1 MKIVVTGT
9 RGIPNIMGGVETHCE
24 ELFPRIARKG
34 FEVTV
39 IRRKS
44 YVRDTL
50 SSYKGITLSD
60 IETPR
65 KKSLEAIV
73 HTFRAIV
80 RAKRLK
86 ANIVHIHAVGPALLT
101 PLARLLGMKVVF
113 THHGPDYDRDK
124 WGMAAKTAL
133 RLGEAAGTLFANE
146 VIVISHV
153 IDDMLI
159 RKYGRKDCHVI
170 YNGVPLAGCHRLSG
184 IFRGAGDRTRKVY
197 LRNVP
202 VRTGKEPAPPDRSVF
217 TYRAQ
222 GMQVGHCRGQR
233 FRGRLFRKPEEIRP
247 RTGSRAARIYQGQE
261 IARIAVA
268 CPVFRTTLL
277 ARRAP
282 DRTARSNELQAACDR
297 ERHPRKPGSRARAG
311 ILFPVGR
318 QKGSGTQ
325 TPGKYGR
332 PLPANRVSHGKIR
345 LECDRRT
352 DGLGLHQIRETGE
365 IATALFPA
373 ADFRHD
379 RPDESYEL
387 RRGDFQLEAADAG
400 ADVDGRKRRGRGVDI
415 GRKLFF
421 HADRRAAA
429 TDVTRHGQQL
439 LHRNQV
445 GLLVARY
452 ACGGLEV
459 DLVVGGHHA
468 YEMPRAVAPQH
479 EGLEYASYIFA
490 QLFGHVRRCEVF
502 FINPVR
508 DEFIGYLSAVEQ
520 AGRIGL
526 FDFSVCHFC
535 FWCSIFRL
543 KLCKSNLF

>member
-86 ANIVHIHAVGPALLT
+86 ADIVHLHAVGPALLT

-170 YNGVPLAGCHRLSG
+170 YNGVPSPDITDYPEYFGELG
-184 IFRGAGDRTRKVY
+184 IEQ
-197 LRNVP
+197 
-202 VRTGKEPAPPDRSVF
+202 GK
-217 TYRAQ
+217 
-222 GMQVGHCRGQR
+222 
-233 FRGRLFRKPEEIRP
+233 
-247 RTGSRAARIYQGQE
+247 
-261 IARIAVA
+261 
-268 CPVFRTTLL
+268 
-277 ARRAP
+277 
-282 DRTARSNELQAACDR
+282 
-297 ERHPRKPGSRARAG
+297 
-311 ILFPVGR
+311 
-318 QKGSGTQ
+318 
-325 TPGKYGR
+325 
-332 PLPANRVSHGKIR
+332 
-345 LECDRRT
+345 
-352 DGLGLHQIRETGE
+352 
-365 IATALFPA
+365 
-373 ADFRHD
+373 
-379 RPDESYEL
+379 
-387 RRGDFQLEAADAG
+387 
-400 ADVDGRKRRGRGVDI
+400 
-415 GRKLFF
+415 
-421 HADRRAAA
+421 
-429 TDVTRHGQQL
+429 
-439 LHRNQV
+439 
-445 GLLVARY
+445 
-452 ACGGLEV
+452 
-459 DLVVGGHHA
+459 
-468 YEMPRAVAPQH
+468 
-479 EGLEYASYIFA
+479 YIFA
-490 QLFGHVRRCEVF
+490 MCRFVPE
-502 FINPVR
+502 
-508 DEFIGYLSAVEQ
+508 
-520 AGRIGL
+520 
-526 FDFSVCHFC
+526 
-535 FWCSIFRL
+535 
-543 KLCKSNLF
+543 KNLHHLI